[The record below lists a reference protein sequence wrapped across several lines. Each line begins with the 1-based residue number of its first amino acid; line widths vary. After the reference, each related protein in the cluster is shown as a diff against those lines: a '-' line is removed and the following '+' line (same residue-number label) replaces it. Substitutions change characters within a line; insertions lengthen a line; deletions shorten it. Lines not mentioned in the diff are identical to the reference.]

1 MPNTVAN
8 QRLVTIHRE
17 RVEQDFLGIKNENWM
32 TACRD
37 LDYPAT
43 ILYLYLASNA
53 NNYQLAL
60 SPAAIQ
66 NALDMPRSTYRDQI
80 NKLINKGYL
89 VDRGGNRF
97 DFYERTQK
105 ETAQNIKPRSVT
117 EAARCDEECAFAVD
131 DIAISV
137 NEETGE
143 IIEINNRY
151 GSPNKE
157 TINNEVFDFKNPIVN
172 SERIEGRNWSVS
184 DF

>member
-32 TACRD
+32 AACRD

-89 VDRGGNRF
+89 VERGGNRY
-97 DFYERTQK
+97 DFYERPQV
-105 ETAQNIKPRSVT
+105 ENAQNIKPRSVT
-117 EAARCDEECAFAVD
+117 ATARYDEECAFAVD
-131 DIAISV
+131 DMAVSV
-137 NEETGE
+137 NRETGE

-151 GSPNKE
+151 DSPNKG

-172 SERIEGRNWSVS
+172 SERIEGRRLSAW